1 MRSTLHNPIPEKF
14 GELQIIHSLK
24 DIFEHFE
31 DVRINSI
38 IPEIE
43 NFEFVNS
50 KLGKVAGRSVL
61 SDQQQHKF
69 TNDSKI
75 HMNIDGP
82 EKPPEFDLPEPVSQY
97 SFEPS
102 LEQLNFMEGLCVTQ
116 AQSNLY

>member
-31 DVRINSI
+31 DVQINSI

-43 NFEFVNS
+43 NFEFVIANS
-50 KLGKVAGRSVL
+50 AKLLVVRRCL
-61 SDQQQHKF
+61 INNN
-69 TNDSKI
+69 TNLQI

-102 LEQLNFMEGLCVTQ
+102 LEQLNFMEGLCYSSPIEFV
-116 AQSNLY
+116 